1 MSSVKCK
8 LHNRNTLISQSY
20 LVNECIFALSFNFVL
35 KKQIVLTLNL
45 KQQYC
50 ILFVPYAH
58 DLIWFLLYFCISYNI
73 FSLFC
78 HPWEIIASEVWS
90 SDELLVLKNQ

>member
-35 KKQIVLTLNL
+35 KKQIVLTLNSS
-45 KQQYC
+45 